1 MALQALKK
9 RESFLDKAY
18 HMLCEAILTGELK
31 PGEQLTEEALSRLAK
46 MEEL

>member
-18 HMLCEAILTGELK
+18 HMLREAILTGELK

-46 MEEL
+46 LEER